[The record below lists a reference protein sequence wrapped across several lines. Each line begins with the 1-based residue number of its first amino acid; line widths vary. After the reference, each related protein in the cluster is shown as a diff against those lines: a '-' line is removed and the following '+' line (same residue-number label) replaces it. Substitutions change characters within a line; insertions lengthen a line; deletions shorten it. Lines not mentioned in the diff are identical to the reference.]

1 MQCGSCGTDNREG
14 RRFCRECGAEL
25 AAACPFCGASNDPDD
40 RFCGSCGKAIL
51 PASTTSPTSPAS
63 EALSA
68 APQSE
73 RRLVS
78 VLFAD
83 LVGFTT
89 LSEKRDAEEVR
100 ELLTRYFDTARSIV
114 SRYGGTIEKFIGDAV
129 MAVWGTPVAQEDDPE
144 RAVRAG
150 LDLVAAV
157 SVLGQELGTPLLQ
170 ARAGVLTGG
179 AAVTVGSD
187 SQGMVAGDLVNTA
200 SRIQAGAEPGTV
212 LVGDGTRRASEAAI
226 AYEDAGKRELKGK
239 SEPEQL
245 WRALRVVAS
254 RRGFLRSTGLETP
267 FVGRERE
274 MHLLKE
280 LFHRSSDEQRA
291 LLLSVVGI
299 AGVGKSRLV
308 AEFENYIDGL
318 AYVVWWHRGRC
329 LAYGE
334 GVAYW
339 ALAEMVRMRARIAE
353 EESPDAAYEKLRKVL
368 SDHVTDADER
378 QWIEPRIAHLLG
390 LQERS
395 ATERAELF
403 SAWRLF
409 FERLADEA
417 PVVLV
422 FEDLQWA
429 DESLLDFIEHLV
441 EWSRGQR
448 IFVMTVARPDF
459 TERRPDWGGA
469 RSNLTP
475 LFLEPLNDGAM
486 DELLRDTVPGLP
498 AEVTQRIR
506 ERAEGVPLY
515 AVETIRMLLDR
526 GLLTRREGRFTT
538 TAAIDA
544 LEVPETL
551 QALIAARLDGLSS
564 EERRLLQDASVM
576 GKTFTKEG
584 LARITQ
590 RPPEDLD
597 RLLALLTRKE
607 LLTLQADPR
616 SPERGQYGFVQA
628 LVQRVAYEM
637 LSRKERK
644 SRHLAVAEYLEQAWS
659 GDEDEVVEVV
669 ASHYV
674 DAYEAAPDAPDS
686 GEIKGKARSK
696 LARAGRRAE
705 SLAAFSEAQRY
716 YEQAAVL
723 ADGPVA
729 EAESLEQA
737 GHAAHRAGS
746 LDRAEQ
752 HFAKAIELFDGEEQ
766 PHAAARVLAKLAL
779 VDWQTGRINQGA
791 ERMRASFE
799 VLRHDEPDA
808 DLATLAHQL
817 ARLEFFM
824 GDLQGAADHCGV
836 ALEAAERLW
845 LPNILSHALNTK
857 ALILIR
863 RGHREEGLALLKHA
877 LEIAL
882 ENDVLDAAQRV
893 YYNLGSILANRDRVD
908 EGLSYLREGLALIRR
923 SGRTSESSAAAMS
936 ANMLYPL
943 FRQGEWDEALAL
955 VEGMPDLN
963 ATGADR
969 MAAAPFIGLLPLILC
984 RRGDVER
991 ARRIAEPFWDI
1002 YDAHDIQESASA
1014 ALSRTVIGVAEKD
1027 LRSFRMG
1034 LEQLEPSWEV
1044 LGWDWEIL
1052 IEGFVVAVEGALEL
1066 DDAETLDFWLGRLDA
1081 SDGPEVTSYL
1091 RAQRA
1096 RFEGLLAA
1104 RSSDRTTAE
1113 RSFKKAAG
1121 AFRELGSPFPL
1132 GQVLLEHGEFLEGRG
1147 EVNEAQPLIQE
1158 AHQIFTRLNAV
1169 PWIERTARTVW
1180 AGSASALTTA

>member
-1 MQCGSCGTDNREG
+1 M
-14 RRFCRECGAEL
+14 GAEGTGL
-25 AAACPFCGASNDPDD
+25 TAPAASD
-40 RFCGSCGKAIL
+40 L
-51 PASTTSPTSPAS
+51 P
-63 EALSA
+63 A

-100 ELLTRYFDTARSIV
+100 ELLTRYFETARRIV
-114 SRYGGTIEKFIGDAV
+114 ARYGGTIEKFIGDAV

-157 SVLGQELGTPLLQ
+157 AVLGEELGTTTLQ

-200 SRIQAGAEPGTV
+200 SRIQSTAEPGTV
-212 LVGDGTRRASEAAI
+212 LVGDSTRRASEAAI
-226 AYEDAGKRELKGK
+226 AYEDAGTRELKGK

-267 FVGRERE
+267 FVGRDRE

-291 LLLSVVGI
+291 MLLSVVGT
-299 AGVGKSRLV
+299 AGIGKSRLV

-353 EESPDAAYEKLRKVL
+353 EEPPDVAYEKLRKVL
-368 SDHVTDADER
+368 SEHVTDPDER
-378 QWIEPRIAHLLG
+378 RWTEPRIAHLLG
-390 LQERS
+390 LEERI
-395 ATERAELF
+395 ATEREELF

-429 DESLLDFIEHLV
+429 DESLLDFIEHLM
-441 EWSRGQR
+441 EWSRGHR

-459 TERRPDWGGA
+459 IERRPEWGGV
-469 RSNLTP
+469 RRNLTP
-475 LFLEPLNDGAM
+475 LFLEPLNDDAM
-486 DELLRDTVPGLP
+486 DELLRDAVPGLP
-498 AEVTQRIR
+498 QEVMQRIR

-526 GLLTRREGRFTT
+526 GVLSRSDGRFTT
-538 TAAIDA
+538 TAAIDT

-564 EERRLLQDASVM
+564 DERRLLQDASVM

-584 LARITQ
+584 LAWVTRHQ
-590 RPPEDLD
+590 AEDLD

-644 SRHLAVAEYLEQAWS
+644 ARHLAVAEYLEQAWS
-659 GDEDEVVEVV
+659 GDEDEIVEVV

-674 DAYEAAPDAPDS
+674 DAFEAAPDAPDAAD
-686 GEIKGKARSK
+686 IKGRACAN

-705 SLAAFSEAQRY
+705 SLAAFAEAQRY
-716 YEQAAVL
+716 YEQASAL
-723 ADGPVA
+723 IDGTVA
-729 EAESLEQA
+729 QAEFLEKA
-737 GHAAHRAGS
+737 GHAAHRAES
-746 LDRAEQ
+746 LERAEV
-752 HFAKAIELFDGEEQ
+752 HFLKAIGLFEDEALG
-766 PHAAARVLAKLAL
+766 HAAARVLAKLAL

-791 ERMRASFE
+791 ERMRISFE
-799 VLRHDEPDA
+799 VLRHEEPDPDFA
-808 DLATLAHQL
+808 VLAHQL

-824 GDLQGAADHCGV
+824 GDLPDAADHCES
-836 ALEAAERLW
+836 ALDAAERLW
-845 LPNILSHALNTK
+845 LPDVLSQALNTK
-857 ALILIR
+857 GLILIR
-863 RGHREEGLALLKHA
+863 SGHREEGLALLKYS
-877 LEIAL
+877 LEIAI
-882 ENDVLDAAQRV
+882 EHDVLDAAQRA
-893 YYNLGSILANRDRVD
+893 YYNLGSILTNRDRLE
-908 EGLSYLREGLALIRR
+908 EGLGYLRNGLALVRR
-923 SGRTSESSAAAMS
+923 IGRTSEGSAAAM
-936 ANMLYPL
+936 AGNMLYGL
-943 FRQGEWDEALAL
+943 FRQGKWDEALTLSA
-955 VEGMPDLN
+955 EMPDFN
-963 ATGADR
+963 ETKADR
-969 MAAAPFIGLLPLILC
+969 TAAPTLVCFLPLILC
-984 RRGDVER
+984 YRGDVAR
-991 ARRIAEPFWDI
+991 ARRIVEPIWRIFDP
-1002 YDAHDIQESASA
+1002 HDMQESGAV
-1014 ALSRTVIGVAEKD
+1014 ALSRIIIAIAERD
-1027 LRSFRMG
+1027 PESFRAA
-1034 LEQLEPSWEV
+1034 LEQLDPSYTA
-1044 LGWDWEIL
+1044 LGWDWEIA
-1052 IEGFVVAVEGALEL
+1052 IEGFIAAVEGGFQLDEPKAVDVWLARYDSSRGAELTDYMRAHRERFGGMTALRQG
-1066 DDAETLDFWLGRLDA
+1066 D
-1081 SDGPEVTSYL
+1081 
-1091 RAQRA
+1091 
-1096 RFEGLLAA
+1096 
-1104 RSSDRTTAE
+1104 RSGAE

-1121 AFRELGSPFPL
+1121 AFRELGNPFPL
-1132 GQVLLEHGEFLEGRG
+1132 GQVLLEHGELLEAGGRLD
-1147 EVNEAQPLIQE
+1147 EAQPLLEE
-1158 AHQIFTRLNAV
+1158 AHQIFSRLSAR
-1169 PWIERTARTVW
+1169 PWIERTERTAWGAAAV
-1180 AGSASALTTA
+1180 ALTPS